1 MSVQGDK
8 FKSLDSPSSGG
19 VSLRGAIPSVARLSK
34 NAKII
39 FAGFGAAVLC
49 GITIGVMQSGQEL
62 KAKETAQEALQT
74 SEAVGVVEAP
84 KPPEPDENQI
94 VAVKNGDLLS
104 SQTSA
109 EESSNDQD
117 LKSSKLNNEELTPAK
132 QHKDWL
138 ERHKYQTLQ
147 GLILAGDA
155 ALTSDLSKGSAA
167 PQNSGMQNAVVSGN
181 SNKAE
186 YPGDDPLSYAKAQA
200 EAGKERIRNLQ
211 TRVAANEGG
220 SNYMPNE
227 SGDDGF
233 YDSNTA
239 GNQQPNKSFLA
250 QQEGKEDDGYLPE
263 SKKTSVAKTSLFAG
277 STIPAVMQTGIN
289 SDLPGS
295 VSAIVRN
302 NVFDSRNEN
311 VVLIPAGSKL
321 VGEYSST
328 VGYGQKRVLVAWNHL
343 IYPDGSTLNLKG
355 MLGGDSQG
363 QSGFSDQVDN
373 HYIRTFGSSVLMSL
387 LGVGVQL
394 AQPQN
399 SGSLNTSTASSQAA
413 AAAASSLNNA
423 SGRLLQKNLSIQ
435 PTLVIRPGYAFNVLV
450 NKTITLP
457 EYQASN

>member
-1 MSVQGDK
+1 MADNNK
-8 FKSLDSPSSGG
+8 INSLDSPSGG
-19 VSLRGAIPSVARLSK
+19 GFSLRNKIPVVASLSK
-34 NAKII
+34 NSKV
-39 FAGFGAAVLC
+39 FMFGAGVVIVG
-49 GITIGVMQSGQEL
+49 GILIGTLQAGNPQKAQQSAE
-62 KAKETAQEALQT
+62 EALKT
-74 SEAVGVVEAP
+74 SEAVGAMEPPAP
-84 KPPEPDENQI
+84 PKLEENSVQ
-94 VAVKNGDLLS
+94 AVKNPDLLGA
-104 SQTSA
+104 T
-109 EESSNDQD
+109 EENGDANLQPRNQSPAQ
-117 LKSSKLNNEELTPAK
+117 LTPAQ
-132 QHKDWL
+132 QHKEWL
-138 ERHKYQTLQ
+138 ETHKYQRLQ
-147 GLILAGDA
+147 GLILASEA
-155 ALTSDLSKGSAA
+155 ALTSDLSKGNATPSNVGFQNVGLAA
-167 PQNSGMQNAVVSGN
+167 GSNQNDDFR
-181 SNKAE
+181 
-186 YPGDDPLSYAKAQA
+186 DDPVSYAKAQA
-200 EAGKERIRNLQ
+200 EAGKARIRNLQ
-211 TRVAANEGG
+211 TKIAANDGTG
-220 SNYMPNE
+220 NYMP
-227 SGDDGF
+227 SGSGSDEF
-233 YDSNTA
+233 YDSNSA

-250 QQEGKEDDGYLPE
+250 EQEGKEDDGYLSE

-363 QSGFSDQVDN
+363 QSGFTDQVDN

-423 SGRLLQKNLSIQ
+423 SGRLLQKNLNIQ

-457 EYQASN
+457 EYRASN